1 MQVIGEVVFL
11 TGPVPNREAILTVL
25 ERLLSWS
32 EIARSPQL
40 ARFLDY
46 IVRRKLDGDVQSIK
60 AYSIA
65 VDVFGRAVDFDP
77 QADPIVRVQARRLRS
92 LLDEYYRGPGLGETL
107 QIRLP
112 VGRYIPEFIE
122 NSEGDEPGGQAPLPP
137 KDAEAPRGPS
147 SRLPMSWYMLAVMA
161 LVTATVAYALGE
173 WGRGRDLLAQP
184 GGAPQRPSVGI
195 VEFQDLSV
203 GANLL
208 PQVSGL
214 AIELVTDLEQFGTF
228 DVRYGGDGEANVM
241 PDDLPLNDF
250 VLSGIVRLDAGVV
263 QYSAIL
269 TESRTGS
276 VVWNHTLAVPPAEAM
291 TPGVLD
297 GVSKAFALVLGS
309 PRGPLHAAARQMLIS
324 GTAEQVEISPY
335 FCRVLFDFYRETG
348 GAVEAERADACFA
361 ALPETDRQSAEAL
374 AATASLVAERG
385 SPSMAVETSLA
396 DRFRIAGV
404 GLERAMDLDP
414 ISGFVWEQRA
424 RLREAQGA
432 LALAR
437 GDFASAVQLNPANA
451 DALAGFARILAL
463 GGSLSEAEPMA
474 RDAAEGT
481 PNPPAW
487 YHGVP
492 ALLALRDG
500 DLARAIASAERYAE
514 ADRELGPILAI
525 MAAQRAGDSAVVNR
539 YLPQVLDV
547 PAFRAKGVL
556 PRLRERISDE
566 SLVESIRGALV
577 EAGVPPQALMR
588 AF

>member
-1 MQVIGEVVFL
+1 M

-46 IVRRKLDGDVQSIK
+46 IVRRKLDGDAQSIK

-77 QADPIVRVQARRLRS
+77 QADPIVRVQARRLRG

-112 VGRYIPEFIE
+112 VGRYIPQFIE
-122 NSEGDEPGGQAPLPP
+122 RPEGDEPGGQTLPP
-137 KDAEAPRGPS
+137 PRGPAR
-147 SRLPMSWYMLAVMA
+147 RLPMSWYMLAVIA
-161 LVTATVAYALGE
+161 LVTATAAYALSE
-173 WGRGRDLLAQP
+173 WGRGPGLTAQP
-184 GGAPQRPSVGI
+184 SGAPQRPMLGI

-214 AIELVTDLEQFGTF
+214 AIELVTDLEQFGTI
-228 DVRYGGDGEANVM
+228 DVRYGGDGEANTA
-241 PDDLPLNDF
+241 PDDLPPNDF
-250 VLSGIVRLDAGVV
+250 VLSGIVRFDAGVV

-276 VVWNHTLAVPPAEAM
+276 VVWNRTLAVPPAEAM
-291 TPGVLD
+291 MPGVVD
-297 GVSKAFALVLGS
+297 GVSKTFALVLGS
-309 PRGPLHAAARQMLIS
+309 PRGPLHAAARQRLTS
-324 GTAEQVEISPY
+324 ATSERLEVSLY

-348 GAVEAERADACFA
+348 GAAEAERADACFA

-385 SPSMAVETSLA
+385 NPSIAVETSLA

-404 GLERAMDLDP
+404 SLERALGLDP
-414 ISGFVWEQRA
+414 TSGFVWEQRA

-432 LALAR
+432 LLLAR

-463 GGSLSEAEPMA
+463 SGSLSEAEAMA
-474 RDAAEGT
+474 RDAAEGS
-481 PNPPAW
+481 PNPPPW

-500 DLARAIASAERYAE
+500 DLAKAIASAERYAE

-525 MAAQRAGDSAVVNR
+525 MAAQQSGDSAVVNR
-539 YLPQVLDV
+539 YLPQVLDM

-566 SLVESIRGALV
+566 VLV
-577 EAGVPPQALMR
+577 EAIRSALVAAGVPSQALMR